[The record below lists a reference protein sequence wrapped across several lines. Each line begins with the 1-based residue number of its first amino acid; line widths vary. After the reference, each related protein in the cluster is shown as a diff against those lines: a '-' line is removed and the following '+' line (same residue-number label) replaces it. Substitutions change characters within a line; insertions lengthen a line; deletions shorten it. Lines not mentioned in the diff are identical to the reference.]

1 MAYFPKGPLS
11 RARAAFHL
19 ESDANL
25 SIADLVKFLRG
36 LIIPLRQMNK
46 KYQETIPNLI
56 REMRTLVD
64 SSGEEKRKKRKPR
77 KMKIG
82 RNGLYPRED
91 EDLRAWWAANKP
103 ELKDGEASVSDS
115 QVKTYLSLLRSRE
128 TQLQIILCLEILA
141 LEPLAATAGAAD
153 SQLPGVQPSIETE
166 PPKSNTKEQ
175 NLNDLVDLHADLLCI
190 WQSTASDEVRLLEG
204 TQVTDHAAEGQKSQ
218 RASSEP
224 LKDFCVDI
232 IIPLYVFP
240 C

>member
-19 ESDANL
+19 ESHVNL
-25 SIADLVKFLRG
+25 NIADLVSFLKG
-36 LIIPLRQMNK
+36 LVIPLRQMNK
-46 KYQETIPNLI
+46 KYQETVPNII
-56 REMRTLVD
+56 REMKTLVD
-64 SSGEEKRKKRKPR
+64 SSAEEKRKKRKPR

-91 EDLRAWWAANKP
+91 DDLRAWWAANRP
-103 ELKDGEASVSDS
+103 EVEEGEPSIPES
-115 QVKTYLSLLRSRE
+115 QVKSYLTLLRSRE
-128 TQLQIILCLEILA
+128 TQMQIILCLEILA

-153 SQLPGVQPSIETE
+153 TQLPGVQPSIETE
-166 PPKSNTKEQ
+166 QPKKKAKEQ

-190 WQSTASDEVRLLEG
+190 WQSTASDEMRFLEG
-204 TQVTDHAAEGQKSQ
+204 TQVTDHAAEGQKAQ

-232 IIPLYVFP
+232 VIPLYVRP
-240 C
+240 I